1 MGKIVALGEVVSDIY
16 RGEELSEVELGFVAR
31 PGGAPA
37 NVAVAASRL
46 GSEAA
51 FVGSVGEDLF
61 GDFIL
66 RALESEGVET
76 GGVSRQKP
84 PTRTSLAFVE
94 IGEDGDREFTFYRSS
109 PAADELLAP
118 EDVTEDTVSGA
129 SFVNFGSIPLI
140 REPVR
145 SATRRIADLAKANGV
160 PVAFDVNFREHLWE
174 NREAARE
181 AVDPLLDLSTIVK
194 MGDDELSPLLGVED
208 VEEAARTLLDRGV
221 PLVLISKGPEGA
233 YYATKEFSGEV
244 PSFDIDEV
252 VDATGAGDAFLAAA
266 LVHLSG
272 EPFEEERVREAAL
285 RGCAAGALA
294 CTGYGAMSALPT
306 KDELERFMSAA
317 KAERP
322 QVASTRDSVREGHAV
337 FNYCVYTMRHTDQ
350 LQGVL
355 DNLNGSATFEEH
367 KRWVEGERL
376 FRESQRQ
383 NERMPVLFAP
393 AEKEGGVLFYAW
405 LDAVD
410 VNDDTST
417 TTYRFSNLTRLDKER
432 PKSSLIKKSDHKPLS
447 DNYIRPYAICV
458 TPNL

>member
-66 RALESEGVET
+66 RALESEGVDT
-76 GGVSRQKP
+76 SGVGRQSQ

-94 IGEDGDREFTFYRSS
+94 VDEDGDRAFTFYRSS

-118 EDVTEDTVSGA
+118 EDVKEEMVSGA

-145 SATRRIADLAKANGV
+145 SATRRIADIARDLGV

-174 NREAARE
+174 SAEAARE
-181 AVDPLLDLSTIVK
+181 AVDPLFDLSTIVK
-194 MGDDELSPLLGVED
+194 LGDDELSPLLGTQD
-208 VEEAARTLLDRGV
+208 VEEAAGMLLDRGV
-221 PLVLISKGPEGA
+221 SLVLVSKGPDGA
-233 YYATKEFSGEV
+233 FYASKDFSGEV
-244 PSFDIDEV
+244 PTFEVEV

-266 LVHLSG
+266 LVHLSD
-272 EPFEEERVREAAL
+272 EPFDEERVREATL

-294 CTGYGAMSALPT
+294 CTDYGAMRALPT
-306 KDELERFMSAA
+306 KEELERFI
-317 KAERP
+317 
-322 QVASTRDSVREGHAV
+322 
-337 FNYCVYTMRHTDQ
+337 
-350 LQGVL
+350 
-355 DNLNGSATFEEH
+355 
-367 KRWVEGERL
+367 
-376 FRESQRQ
+376 
-383 NERMPVLFAP
+383 
-393 AEKEGGVLFYAW
+393 GGG
-405 LDAVD
+405 
-410 VNDDTST
+410 
-417 TTYRFSNLTRLDKER
+417 
-432 PKSSLIKKSDHKPLS
+432 
-447 DNYIRPYAICV
+447 
-458 TPNL
+458 